1 MVANSLEKKKG
12 FSFKSYI
19 QLTKPS
25 IIYLL
30 VLTAATAMFL
40 VDGFQGDIKQIL
52 TGIFGIG
59 FIAASS
65 AAINQILDLQIDGKM
80 KRTENRP
87 LVQGSIPVLNAIIFA
102 AILFIIGSFLLL
114 TFNNF
119 FSWALTVATW
129 IFYAFLYT
137 RILKF
142 AGPQNIVIG
151 GLAGAMP
158 PVLGWVA
165 LTGSLAPL
173 PLLLV
178 LIIFVWTPP
187 HFWALAID
195 RIDDYKEA
203 GVPMMPVVKGI
214 EYTKIQIL
222 LYAFLLLACSLLP
235 FAIGSLGLLYF
246 ISASS
251 LGLVFIILAA
261 KLMAD
266 EENKGAIPFFLYSI
280 IYLTLLFVSMI
291 MDRIIYPL

>member
-1 MVANSLEKKKG
+1 MIASVKEKNS
-12 FSFKSYI
+12 SFNLGAYI

-40 VDGFQGDIKQIL
+40 VDGFETNLLMAL

-59 FIAASS
+59 LIAASS
-65 AAINQILDLQIDGKM
+65 AAINQILDLEIDGKM
-80 KRTENRP
+80 KRTDKRP
-87 LVQGSIPVLNAIIFA
+87 LVAGKIPVINAITFA
-102 AILFIIGSFLLL
+102 AILFIMGSFLLL

-119 FSWALTVATW
+119 LAWALTVATW

-137 RILKF
+137 RVLKF

-165 LTGSLAPL
+165 LTGSISPL

-178 LIIFVWTPP
+178 AIIFVWTPP

-195 RIDDYKEA
+195 RIDDYENA
-203 GVPMMPVVKGI
+203 NVPMMPVVKGI

-222 LYAFLLLACSLLP
+222 LYSFLLLACSLLP
-235 FAIGSLGLLYF
+235 FAIGSLGIFYF

-251 LGLVFIILAA
+251 VGLIFIFLAA
-261 KLMAD
+261 RLMQD
-266 EENKGAIPFFLYSI
+266 KNNSGAIPFFLYSI
-280 IYLTLLFVSMI
+280 IYLTILFVSMI
-291 MDRIIYPL
+291 LDRLI

>member
-1 MVANSLEKKKG
+1 MIANVKEKNPSINLG
-12 FSFKSYI
+12 AYI

-40 VDGFQGDIKQIL
+40 VDGFETNILMAL

-59 FIAASS
+59 LIAASS
-65 AAINQILDLQIDGKM
+65 AAINQILDLEIDAKM
-80 KRTENRP
+80 KRTDKRP
-87 LVQGSIPVLNAIIFA
+87 LVAGKIPIINAITFA

-119 FSWALTVATW
+119 LSWALTVATW

-165 LTGSLAPL
+165 LTGSISPL

-178 LIIFVWTPP
+178 AIIFVWTPP

-195 RIDDYKEA
+195 RIDDYENA
-203 GVPMMPVVKGI
+203 NVPMMPVVKGI

-222 LYAFLLLACSLLP
+222 LYSFLLLACSLLP
-235 FAIGSLGLLYF
+235 FAIGSLGIFYF

-251 LGLVFIILAA
+251 LGLIFIFLAA
-261 KLMAD
+261 RLMQD
-266 EENKGAIPFFLYSI
+266 KNNSGAIPFFLYSI
-280 IYLTLLFVSMI
+280 IYLTMLFVSMI
-291 MDRIIYPL
+291 LDRLI

>member
-1 MVANSLEKKKG
+1 MTADVKEKSYSINLG
-12 FSFKSYI
+12 AYI

-40 VDGFQGDIKQIL
+40 VDGFETNIYKAL

-59 FIAASS
+59 LIAASS
-65 AAINQILDLQIDGKM
+65 AAINQILDLEIDGKM
-80 KRTENRP
+80 KRTDKRP
-87 LVQGSIPVLNAIIFA
+87 LVSGKIPVINAITFA

-114 TFNNF
+114 SFNNF
-119 FSWALTVATW
+119 LSWALTVATW
-129 IFYAFLYT
+129 VFYAFLYT

-165 LTGSLAPL
+165 LTGSISPL

-178 LIIFVWTPP
+178 AIIFVWTPP

-195 RIDDYKEA
+195 RIDDYENA
-203 GVPMMPVVKGI
+203 NVPMMPVVKGI

-222 LYAFLLLACSLLP
+222 LYSFLLLACSLLP
-235 FAIGSLGLLYF
+235 FAIGSLGIFYF
-246 ISASS
+246 VSASS
-251 LGLVFIILAA
+251 LGLIFIFLAA
-261 KLMAD
+261 RLMQD
-266 EENKGAIPFFLYSI
+266 KNNRGAIPFFLYSI
-280 IYLTLLFVSMI
+280 IYLTILFVSMI
-291 MDRIIYPL
+291 LDRLI

>member
-1 MVANSLEKKKG
+1 MIASIKDKNPPFSLG
-12 FSFKSYI
+12 AYI

-40 VDGFQGDIKQIL
+40 VDGFETNLLMAL

-59 FIAASS
+59 LIAASS
-65 AAINQILDLQIDGKM
+65 AAINQILDLEIDGKM
-80 KRTENRP
+80 KRTDRRP
-87 LVQGSIPVLNAIIFA
+87 LVSGKIPVINAITFA

-119 FSWALTVATW
+119 LSWALTVATW

-165 LTGSLAPL
+165 LTGSISPL

-178 LIIFVWTPP
+178 AIIFVWTPP

-195 RIDDYKEA
+195 RIEDYENA
-203 GVPMMPVVKGI
+203 NVPMMPVVKGI

-222 LYAFLLLACSLLP
+222 LYSFLLLACSLLP
-235 FAIGSLGLLYF
+235 FAIGSLGIFYF

-251 LGLVFIILAA
+251 LGLIFIFLAA
-261 KLMAD
+261 RLMQD
-266 EENKGAIPFFLYSI
+266 KKNSGAIPFFLYSI
-280 IYLTLLFVSMI
+280 IYLTILFVSMI
-291 MDRIIYPL
+291 LDRII

>member
-1 MVANSLEKKKG
+1 MIANVKEKNPSINLG
-12 FSFKSYI
+12 AYI

-40 VDGFQGDIKQIL
+40 VDGFETNILMAL

-59 FIAASS
+59 LIAASS
-65 AAINQILDLQIDGKM
+65 AAINQILDLEIDAKM
-80 KRTENRP
+80 KRTDKRP
-87 LVQGSIPVLNAIIFA
+87 LVAGKIPVINAITFA

-119 FSWALTVATW
+119 LSWALTVATW

-165 LTGSLAPL
+165 LTGSISPL

-178 LIIFVWTPP
+178 AIIFVWTPP

-195 RIDDYKEA
+195 RIDDYENA
-203 GVPMMPVVKGI
+203 NVPMMPVVKGI

-222 LYAFLLLACSLLP
+222 LYSFLLLACSLLP
-235 FAIGSLGLLYF
+235 FAIGSLGVFYF

-251 LGLVFIILAA
+251 LGLIFIFLAA
-261 KLMAD
+261 RLMQD
-266 EENKGAIPFFLYSI
+266 KNNSGAIPFFLYSI
-280 IYLTLLFVSMI
+280 IYLTILFVSMI
-291 MDRIIYPL
+291 LDRLI

>member
-1 MVANSLEKKKG
+1 MIANVEEKNNFFNFG
-12 FSFKSYI
+12 AYI

-40 VDGFQGDIKQIL
+40 VDGFETNIYKAL

-59 FIAASS
+59 LIAASS
-65 AAINQILDLQIDGKM
+65 AAINQILDLEIDGKM
-80 KRTENRP
+80 KRTDKRP
-87 LVQGSIPVLNAIIFA
+87 LVSGKIPVINAITFA

-114 TFNNF
+114 SFNNLL
-119 FSWALTVATW
+119 SWALTVATW
-129 IFYAFLYT
+129 VFYAFLYT

-165 LTGSLAPL
+165 LTGSISPL

-178 LIIFVWTPP
+178 AIIFVWTPP

-195 RIDDYKEA
+195 RIDDYENA
-203 GVPMMPVVKGI
+203 NVPMMPVVKGI

-222 LYAFLLLACSLLP
+222 LYSFLLLACSLLP
-235 FAIGSLGLLYF
+235 FAIGSLGIFYF
-246 ISASS
+246 VSASS
-251 LGLVFIILAA
+251 LGLIFIFLAA
-261 KLMAD
+261 RLMQD
-266 EENKGAIPFFLYSI
+266 KNNSGAIPFFLYSI
-280 IYLTLLFVSMI
+280 IYLTILFVSMI
-291 MDRIIYPL
+291 LDRLI

>member
-1 MVANSLEKKKG
+1 MTADVKEKSYSINLG
-12 FSFKSYI
+12 AYI

-40 VDGFQGDIKQIL
+40 VDGFETNIYKAL

-59 FIAASS
+59 LIAASS
-65 AAINQILDLQIDGKM
+65 AAINQILDLEIDGKM
-80 KRTENRP
+80 KRTDKRP
-87 LVQGSIPVLNAIIFA
+87 LVSGKIPVINAITFA

-114 TFNNF
+114 SFNNF
-119 FSWALTVATW
+119 LSWALTVATW
-129 IFYAFLYT
+129 VFYAFLYT

-165 LTGSLAPL
+165 LTGSISPL

-178 LIIFVWTPP
+178 AIIFVWTPP

-195 RIDDYKEA
+195 RIDDYENA
-203 GVPMMPVVKGI
+203 NVPMMPVVKGI

-222 LYAFLLLACSLLP
+222 LYSFLLLACSLLP
-235 FAIGSLGLLYF
+235 FAIGSLGIFYF
-246 ISASS
+246 VSASS
-251 LGLVFIILAA
+251 LGLIFIFLAA
-261 KLMAD
+261 RLMQD
-266 EENKGAIPFFLYSI
+266 KNNSCLLYTSPSPRDA
-280 IYLTLLFVSMI
+280 TLSRM
-291 MDRIIYPL
+291 PSSA

>member
-1 MVANSLEKKKG
+1 MIASVKEKNS
-12 FSFKSYI
+12 SFNLGAYI

-40 VDGFQGDIKQIL
+40 VDGFETNFLMAL

-59 FIAASS
+59 LIAASS
-65 AAINQILDLQIDGKM
+65 AAINQILDLEIDGKM
-80 KRTENRP
+80 KRTDRRP
-87 LVQGSIPVLNAIIFA
+87 LVAGKIPVINAITFA

-119 FSWALTVATW
+119 LAWALTVATW

-165 LTGSLAPL
+165 LTGSISPL

-178 LIIFVWTPP
+178 AIIFVWTPP

-195 RIDDYKEA
+195 RIEDYENA
-203 GVPMMPVVKGI
+203 NVPMMPVVKGI

-222 LYAFLLLACSLLP
+222 LYSFLLLACSLLP
-235 FAIGSLGLLYF
+235 FAIGSLGIFYF

-251 LGLVFIILAA
+251 LGLIFIFLAA
-261 KLMAD
+261 RLMQD
-266 EENKGAIPFFLYSI
+266 KNNSGAIPFFLYSI
-280 IYLTLLFVSMI
+280 IYLTILFVSMI
-291 MDRIIYPL
+291 LDRLI

>member
-1 MVANSLEKKKG
+1 MIANVEKTNNFFNLG
-12 FSFKSYI
+12 AYI

-40 VDGFQGDIKQIL
+40 VDGFETNIYKAL

-59 FIAASS
+59 LIAASS
-65 AAINQILDLQIDGKM
+65 AAINQILDLEIDGKM
-80 KRTENRP
+80 KRTDKRP
-87 LVQGSIPVLNAIIFA
+87 LVSGKIPVINAITFA

-114 TFNNF
+114 SFNNF

-129 IFYAFLYT
+129 VFYAFLYT

-165 LTGSLAPL
+165 LTGSISPL

-178 LIIFVWTPP
+178 AIIFVWTPP

-195 RIDDYKEA
+195 RIDDYENA
-203 GVPMMPVVKGI
+203 NVPMMPVVKGI

-222 LYAFLLLACSLLP
+222 LYSFLLLACSLLP
-235 FAIGSLGLLYF
+235 FAIGSLGIFYF
-246 ISASS
+246 VSASS
-251 LGLVFIILAA
+251 LGLIFIFLAA
-261 KLMAD
+261 RLMQD
-266 EENKGAIPFFLYSI
+266 KTNNGAIPFFLYSI
-280 IYLTLLFVSMI
+280 IYLTILFVSMI
-291 MDRIIYPL
+291 LDRLI

>member
-1 MVANSLEKKKG
+1 VTVDVKEKSYSINLG
-12 FSFKSYI
+12 AYI

-40 VDGFQGDIKQIL
+40 VDGFETNIYKAL

-59 FIAASS
+59 LIAASS
-65 AAINQILDLQIDGKM
+65 AAINQILDLEIDGKM
-80 KRTENRP
+80 KRTDKRP
-87 LVQGSIPVLNAIIFA
+87 LVSGKIPVINAITFA

-114 TFNNF
+114 SFNNF
-119 FSWALTVATW
+119 LSWALTVATW
-129 IFYAFLYT
+129 VFYAFLYT

-165 LTGSLAPL
+165 LTGSISPL

-178 LIIFVWTPP
+178 AIIFVWTPP

-195 RIDDYKEA
+195 RIDDYENA
-203 GVPMMPVVKGI
+203 NVPMMPVVKGI

-222 LYAFLLLACSLLP
+222 LYSFLLLACSLLP
-235 FAIGSLGLLYF
+235 FAIGSLGIFYF
-246 ISASS
+246 VSASS
-251 LGLVFIILAA
+251 LGLIFIFLAA
-261 KLMAD
+261 RLMQD
-266 EENKGAIPFFLYSI
+266 KNNRGAIPFFLYSI
-280 IYLTLLFVSMI
+280 IYLTILFVSMI
-291 MDRIIYPL
+291 LDRLI

>member
-1 MVANSLEKKKG
+1 MIASVKEKNP
-12 FSFKSYI
+12 SFDLGAYI

-40 VDGFQGDIKQIL
+40 VDGFETNLLKAL

-59 FIAASS
+59 LIAASS
-65 AAINQILDLQIDGKM
+65 AAINQILDLEIDGKM
-80 KRTENRP
+80 KRTDKRP
-87 LVQGSIPVLNAIIFA
+87 LVAGKIPVINAITFA
-102 AILFIIGSFLLL
+102 AILFIMGSFLLL

-119 FSWALTVATW
+119 LAWALTVATW

-137 RILKF
+137 RVLKF

-165 LTGSLAPL
+165 LTGSISPL

-178 LIIFVWTPP
+178 AIIFVWTPP

-195 RIDDYKEA
+195 RIDDYENA
-203 GVPMMPVVKGI
+203 NVPMMPVVKGI

-222 LYAFLLLACSLLP
+222 LYSFLLLACSLLP
-235 FAIGSLGLLYF
+235 FAIGSLGIFYF

-251 LGLVFIILAA
+251 LGLIFIFLAA
-261 KLMAD
+261 RLMQD
-266 EENKGAIPFFLYSI
+266 KNNSGAIPFFLYSI
-280 IYLTLLFVSMI
+280 IYLTILFVSMI
-291 MDRIIYPL
+291 LDRLI

>member
-1 MVANSLEKKKG
+1 MIASVKEKNP
-12 FSFKSYI
+12 SFDLGAYI

-40 VDGFQGDIKQIL
+40 VDGFETNLLTAL

-59 FIAASS
+59 LIAASS
-65 AAINQILDLQIDGKM
+65 AAINQILDLEIDGKM
-80 KRTENRP
+80 KRTDRRP
-87 LVQGSIPVLNAIIFA
+87 LVAGKIPVINAITFA

-119 FSWALTVATW
+119 LAWALTVATW

-137 RILKF
+137 RVLKF

-165 LTGSLAPL
+165 LTGSISPL

-178 LIIFVWTPP
+178 AIIFVWTPP

-195 RIDDYKEA
+195 RIDDYENA
-203 GVPMMPVVKGI
+203 NVPMMPVVKGI

-222 LYAFLLLACSLLP
+222 LYSFLLLACSLLP
-235 FAIGSLGLLYF
+235 FAIGSLGIFYF

-251 LGLVFIILAA
+251 LGLIFIFLAA
-261 KLMAD
+261 RLMQD
-266 EENKGAIPFFLYSI
+266 KNNSGAIPFFLYSI
-280 IYLTLLFVSMI
+280 IYLTILFVSMI
-291 MDRIIYPL
+291 LDRLI

>member
-1 MVANSLEKKKG
+1 MTADVKEKSYSINLG
-12 FSFKSYI
+12 AYI

-40 VDGFQGDIKQIL
+40 VDGFETNIYKAL

-59 FIAASS
+59 LIAASS
-65 AAINQILDLQIDGKM
+65 AAINQILDLEIDGKM
-80 KRTENRP
+80 KRTDKRP
-87 LVQGSIPVLNAIIFA
+87 LVSGKIPVINAITFA

-114 TFNNF
+114 SFNNF
-119 FSWALTVATW
+119 LSWALTVATW
-129 IFYAFLYT
+129 VYYAFLYT

-165 LTGSLAPL
+165 LTGSISPL

-178 LIIFVWTPP
+178 AIIFVWTPP

-195 RIDDYKEA
+195 RIDDYENA
-203 GVPMMPVVKGI
+203 NVPMMPVVKGI

-222 LYAFLLLACSLLP
+222 LYSFLLLACSLLP
-235 FAIGSLGLLYF
+235 FAIGSLGIFYF
-246 ISASS
+246 VSASS
-251 LGLVFIILAA
+251 LGLIFIFLAA
-261 KLMAD
+261 RLMQD
-266 EENKGAIPFFLYSI
+266 KNNRGAIPFFLYSI
-280 IYLTLLFVSMI
+280 IYLTILFVSMI
-291 MDRIIYPL
+291 LDRLI

>member
-1 MVANSLEKKKG
+1 MIASVKDKNS
-12 FSFKSYI
+12 SFNLGAYI

-40 VDGFQGDIKQIL
+40 VDGFETNLLMAL

-59 FIAASS
+59 LIAASS
-65 AAINQILDLQIDGKM
+65 ATINQILDLEIDGKM
-80 KRTENRP
+80 KRTDRRP
-87 LVQGSIPVLNAIIFA
+87 LVAGKIPVINAITFA

-119 FSWALTVATW
+119 LAWALTVATW

-165 LTGSLAPL
+165 LTGSISPL

-178 LIIFVWTPP
+178 AIIFVWTPP

-195 RIDDYKEA
+195 RIEDYENA
-203 GVPMMPVVKGI
+203 NVPMMPVVKGI

-222 LYAFLLLACSLLP
+222 LYSFLLLACSLLP
-235 FAIGSLGLLYF
+235 FAIGSLGIFYF

-251 LGLVFIILAA
+251 LGLIFIFLAA
-261 KLMAD
+261 RLMQD
-266 EENKGAIPFFLYSI
+266 KNNSGAIPFFLYSI
-280 IYLTLLFVSMI
+280 IYLTILFVSMI
-291 MDRIIYPL
+291 LDRLI

>member
-1 MVANSLEKKKG
+1 MIASIKDKNPPFSLG
-12 FSFKSYI
+12 AYI

-40 VDGFQGDIKQIL
+40 VDGFETNLLMAL

-59 FIAASS
+59 LIAASS
-65 AAINQILDLQIDGKM
+65 AAINQILDLEIDGKM
-80 KRTENRP
+80 KRTDRRP
-87 LVQGSIPVLNAIIFA
+87 LVSGKIPVINAITFA

-119 FSWALTVATW
+119 LSWALTVATW

-165 LTGSLAPL
+165 LTGSISPL

-178 LIIFVWTPP
+178 AIIFVWTPP

-195 RIDDYKEA
+195 RIEDYENA
-203 GVPMMPVVKGI
+203 NVPRMPVVKGI

-222 LYAFLLLACSLLP
+222 LYSFLLLACSLLP
-235 FAIGSLGLLYF
+235 FAIGSLGIFYF

-251 LGLVFIILAA
+251 LGLIFIFLAA
-261 KLMAD
+261 RLMQD
-266 EENKGAIPFFLYSI
+266 KNNSGAIPFFLYSI
-280 IYLTLLFVSMI
+280 IYLTILFVSMI
-291 MDRIIYPL
+291 LDRLI

>member
-1 MVANSLEKKKG
+1 VVASVKEKNS
-12 FSFKSYI
+12 SFNLGAYI

-40 VDGFQGDIKQIL
+40 VDGFETNLLMAL

-59 FIAASS
+59 LIAASS
-65 AAINQILDLQIDGKM
+65 AAINQILDLEIDGKM
-80 KRTENRP
+80 KRTDRRP
-87 LVQGSIPVLNAIIFA
+87 LVAGKIPVINAITFA
-102 AILFIIGSFLLL
+102 AILFIMGSFLLL

-119 FSWALTVATW
+119 LAWALTVATW

-137 RILKF
+137 RVLKF

-165 LTGSLAPL
+165 LTGSISPL

-178 LIIFVWTPP
+178 AIIFVWTPP
-187 HFWALAID
+187 HYWALAID
-195 RIDDYKEA
+195 RIDDYENA
-203 GVPMMPVVKGI
+203 NVPMMPVVKGI

-222 LYAFLLLACSLLP
+222 LYSFLLLACSLLP
-235 FAIGSLGLLYF
+235 FAIGSLGIFYF

-251 LGLVFIILAA
+251 LGLIFIFLAA
-261 KLMAD
+261 RLMQD
-266 EENKGAIPFFLYSI
+266 KNNSGAIPFFLYSI
-280 IYLTLLFVSMI
+280 IYLTILFVSMI
-291 MDRIIYPL
+291 LDRLI

>member
-1 MVANSLEKKKG
+1 MIANTEEKNNFFNLG
-12 FSFKSYI
+12 AYI

-40 VDGFQGDIKQIL
+40 VDGFETNIYKAL

-59 FIAASS
+59 LIAASS
-65 AAINQILDLQIDGKM
+65 AAINQILDLEIDGKM
-80 KRTENRP
+80 KRTDKRP
-87 LVQGSIPVLNAIIFA
+87 LVSGKISVINAITFA

-114 TFNNF
+114 SFNNF

-129 IFYAFLYT
+129 VFYAFLYT

-165 LTGSLAPL
+165 LTGSISPL

-178 LIIFVWTPP
+178 SIIFVWTPP

-195 RIDDYKEA
+195 RIDDYENA
-203 GVPMMPVVKGI
+203 NVPMMPVVKGI

-222 LYAFLLLACSLLP
+222 LYSFLLLACSLLP
-235 FAIGSLGLLYF
+235 FAIGSLGIFYF
-246 ISASS
+246 VSASS
-251 LGLVFIILAA
+251 LGLIFIFLAA
-261 KLMAD
+261 RLMQD
-266 EENKGAIPFFLYSI
+266 KKNSGAIPFFLYSI
-280 IYLTLLFVSMI
+280 IYLTILFVSMI
-291 MDRIIYPL
+291 LDRLI

>member
-1 MVANSLEKKKG
+1 MIASVKEKNP
-12 FSFKSYI
+12 SFDLGAYI

-40 VDGFQGDIKQIL
+40 VDGFETNLLMAL

-59 FIAASS
+59 LIAASS
-65 AAINQILDLQIDGKM
+65 AAINQILDLEIDGKM
-80 KRTENRP
+80 KRTDKRP
-87 LVQGSIPVLNAIIFA
+87 LVAGKIPVINAITFA
-102 AILFIIGSFLLL
+102 AILFIMGSFLLL

-119 FSWALTVATW
+119 LAWALTVATW

-137 RILKF
+137 RVLKF

-165 LTGSLAPL
+165 LTGSISPL

-178 LIIFVWTPP
+178 AIIFVWTPP

-195 RIDDYKEA
+195 RIDDYENA
-203 GVPMMPVVKGI
+203 NVPMMPVVKGI

-222 LYAFLLLACSLLP
+222 LYSFLLLACSLLP
-235 FAIGSLGLLYF
+235 FAIGSLGIFYF

-251 LGLVFIILAA
+251 LGLIFIFLAA
-261 KLMAD
+261 RLMQD
-266 EENKGAIPFFLYSI
+266 KNNSCLLYTSP
-280 IYLTLLFVSMI
+280 SPR
-291 MDRIIYPL
+291 D

>member
-1 MVANSLEKKKG
+1 MIANVKEKNPSINLG
-12 FSFKSYI
+12 AYI

-40 VDGFQGDIKQIL
+40 VDGFETNIFMAL

-59 FIAASS
+59 LIAASS
-65 AAINQILDLQIDGKM
+65 AAINQILDLEIDAKM
-80 KRTENRP
+80 KRTDKRP
-87 LVQGSIPVLNAIIFA
+87 LVAGKIPVINAITFA

-119 FSWALTVATW
+119 LSWALTVATW

-165 LTGSLAPL
+165 LTGSISPL

-178 LIIFVWTPP
+178 AIIFVWTPP

-195 RIDDYKEA
+195 RIDDYENA
-203 GVPMMPVVKGI
+203 NVPMMPVVKGI

-222 LYAFLLLACSLLP
+222 LYSFLLLACSLLP
-235 FAIGSLGLLYF
+235 FAIGSLGIFYF

-251 LGLVFIILAA
+251 LGLIFIFLAA
-261 KLMAD
+261 RLMQD
-266 EENKGAIPFFLYSI
+266 KNNSGAIPFFLYSI
-280 IYLTLLFVSMI
+280 IYLTILFVSMI
-291 MDRIIYPL
+291 LDRLI

>member
-1 MVANSLEKKKG
+1 MIASVKEKNP
-12 FSFKSYI
+12 SFDLGAYI

-40 VDGFQGDIKQIL
+40 VDGFETNLLTAL

-59 FIAASS
+59 LIAASS
-65 AAINQILDLQIDGKM
+65 AAINQILDLEIDGKM
-80 KRTENRP
+80 KRTDKRP
-87 LVQGSIPVLNAIIFA
+87 LVAGKIPVINAITFA

-119 FSWALTVATW
+119 LAWALTVSTW

-137 RILKF
+137 RVLKF

-165 LTGSLAPL
+165 LTGSISPL

-178 LIIFVWTPP
+178 AIIFVWTPP

-195 RIDDYKEA
+195 RIDDYENA
-203 GVPMMPVVKGI
+203 NVPMMPVVKGI

-222 LYAFLLLACSLLP
+222 LYSFLLLACSLLP
-235 FAIGSLGLLYF
+235 FAIGSLGIFYF

-251 LGLVFIILAA
+251 LGLIFIFLAA
-261 KLMAD
+261 RLMQD
-266 EENKGAIPFFLYSI
+266 KNNSGAIPFFL
-280 IYLTLLFVSMI
+280 
-291 MDRIIYPL
+291 

>member
-1 MVANSLEKKKG
+1 MIASVKEKNT
-12 FSFKSYI
+12 SFNLGAYI

-40 VDGFQGDIKQIL
+40 VDGFETNLLMAL

-59 FIAASS
+59 LIAASS
-65 AAINQILDLQIDGKM
+65 AAINQILDLEIDGKM
-80 KRTENRP
+80 KRTDRRP
-87 LVQGSIPVLNAIIFA
+87 LVAGKIPVINAITFA

-119 FSWALTVATW
+119 LSWALTVATW

-137 RILKF
+137 RVLKF

-165 LTGSLAPL
+165 LTGSISPL

-178 LIIFVWTPP
+178 AIIFVWTPP

-195 RIDDYKEA
+195 RIDDYENA
-203 GVPMMPVVKGI
+203 NVPMMPVVKGI

-222 LYAFLLLACSLLP
+222 LYSFLLLACSLLP
-235 FAIGSLGLLYF
+235 FAIGSLGIFYF

-251 LGLVFIILAA
+251 LGLIFIFLAA
-261 KLMAD
+261 RLMQD
-266 EENKGAIPFFLYSI
+266 KNNSGAIPFFLYSI
-280 IYLTLLFVSMI
+280 IYLTILFVSMI
-291 MDRIIYPL
+291 LDSLI

>member
-1 MVANSLEKKKG
+1 MIASVKEKNS
-12 FSFKSYI
+12 SFNLGAYI

-40 VDGFQGDIKQIL
+40 VDGFETNLLMAL

-59 FIAASS
+59 LIAASS
-65 AAINQILDLQIDGKM
+65 AAINQILDLEIDGKM
-80 KRTENRP
+80 KRTDRRP
-87 LVQGSIPVLNAIIFA
+87 LVAGKIPVINAITFA

-119 FSWALTVATW
+119 LAWALTVATW

-137 RILKF
+137 RVLKF

-165 LTGSLAPL
+165 LTGSISPL

-178 LIIFVWTPP
+178 AIIFVWTPP

-195 RIDDYKEA
+195 RIEDYENA
-203 GVPMMPVVKGI
+203 NVPMMPVVNGI

-222 LYAFLLLACSLLP
+222 LYSFLLLACSLLP
-235 FAIGSLGLLYF
+235 FAIGSLGIFYF

-251 LGLVFIILAA
+251 LGLIFIFLAA
-261 KLMAD
+261 RLMQD
-266 EENKGAIPFFLYSI
+266 KNNSGAIPFFLYSI
-280 IYLTLLFVSMI
+280 IYLTILFLSLI
-291 MDRIIYPL
+291 HI

>member
-1 MVANSLEKKKG
+1 MIANAEEKNNFFNLG
-12 FSFKSYI
+12 AYI

-40 VDGFQGDIKQIL
+40 VDGFETNIYKAL

-59 FIAASS
+59 LIAASS
-65 AAINQILDLQIDGKM
+65 AAINQILDLEIDGKM
-80 KRTENRP
+80 KRTDKRP
-87 LVQGSIPVLNAIIFA
+87 LVSGKIPVINAITFA

-114 TFNNF
+114 SFNNF
-119 FSWALTVATW
+119 LSWALTVATW
-129 IFYAFLYT
+129 VFYAFLYT

-142 AGPQNIVIG
+142 TGPQNIVIG

-165 LTGSLAPL
+165 LTGSISPL

-178 LIIFVWTPP
+178 AIIFVWTPP

-195 RIDDYKEA
+195 RIDDYENA
-203 GVPMMPVVKGI
+203 NVPMMPVVKGI

-222 LYAFLLLACSLLP
+222 LYSFLLLACSLLP
-235 FAIGSLGLLYF
+235 FAIGSLGIFYF
-246 ISASS
+246 VSASS
-251 LGLVFIILAA
+251 LGLIFITLAA
-261 KLMAD
+261 RLMQD
-266 EENKGAIPFFLYSI
+266 KNNDGAIPFFLYSI
-280 IYLTLLFVSMI
+280 IYLTILFVSMI
-291 MDRIIYPL
+291 LDRLI

>member
-1 MVANSLEKKKG
+1 MANVEEKNNFFNLG
-12 FSFKSYI
+12 AYI

-40 VDGFQGDIKQIL
+40 VDGFETNIYKAL

-59 FIAASS
+59 LIAASS
-65 AAINQILDLQIDGKM
+65 AAINQILDLEIDGKM
-80 KRTENRP
+80 KRTDKRP
-87 LVQGSIPVLNAIIFA
+87 LVSGKIPVINAITFA

-114 TFNNF
+114 SFNNF
-119 FSWALTVATW
+119 LSWALTVATW
-129 IFYAFLYT
+129 VFYAFLYT

-165 LTGSLAPL
+165 LTGSISPL

-178 LIIFVWTPP
+178 AIIFVWTPP

-195 RIDDYKEA
+195 RIDDYENA
-203 GVPMMPVVKGI
+203 NVPMMPVVKGI

-222 LYAFLLLACSLLP
+222 LYSFLLLAC
-235 FAIGSLGLLYF
+235 LLYTSPSPRDRTRSRMPS
-246 ISASS
+246 SA
-251 LGLVFIILAA
+251 
-261 KLMAD
+261 
-266 EENKGAIPFFLYSI
+266 
-280 IYLTLLFVSMI
+280 
-291 MDRIIYPL
+291 

>member
-1 MVANSLEKKKG
+1 MIASVKEKNS
-12 FSFKSYI
+12 SFNLGAYI

-40 VDGFQGDIKQIL
+40 VDGFETNLLMAL

-59 FIAASS
+59 LIAASS
-65 AAINQILDLQIDGKM
+65 AAINQILDLEIDGKM
-80 KRTENRP
+80 KRTDKRP
-87 LVQGSIPVLNAIIFA
+87 LVAGKIPVINAITFA
-102 AILFIIGSFLLL
+102 AILFIMGSFLLL

-119 FSWALTVATW
+119 LAWALTVATW

-137 RILKF
+137 RVLKF

-165 LTGSLAPL
+165 LTGSISPL

-178 LIIFVWTPP
+178 AIIFVWTPP

-195 RIDDYKEA
+195 RIDDYENA
-203 GVPMMPVVKGI
+203 NVPMMPVVKGI

-222 LYAFLLLACSLLP
+222 LYSFLLLACSLLP
-235 FAIGSLGLLYF
+235 FAIGSLGIFYF

-251 LGLVFIILAA
+251 LGLIFIFLAA
-261 KLMAD
+261 RLMQD
-266 EENKGAIPFFLYSI
+266 KNNSGAIPFFLYSI
-280 IYLTLLFVSMI
+280 IYLTILFVSMI
-291 MDRIIYPL
+291 LDRLI

>member
-1 MVANSLEKKKG
+1 MTADVKEKSYSINLG
-12 FSFKSYI
+12 AYI

-40 VDGFQGDIKQIL
+40 VDGFETNIYKAL

-59 FIAASS
+59 LIAASS
-65 AAINQILDLQIDGKM
+65 AAINQILDLEIDGKM
-80 KRTENRP
+80 KRTDKRP
-87 LVQGSIPVLNAIIFA
+87 LVSGKIPVINAITFA

-114 TFNNF
+114 SFNNF
-119 FSWALTVATW
+119 LSWALTVATW
-129 IFYAFLYT
+129 VFYAFLYT

-165 LTGSLAPL
+165 LTGSISPL

-178 LIIFVWTPP
+178 AIIFVWTPP

-195 RIDDYKEA
+195 RIDDYENA
-203 GVPMMPVVKGI
+203 NVPMMPVVKGI

-222 LYAFLLLACSLLP
+222 LYSFLLLACSLLP
-235 FAIGSLGLLYF
+235 FAIGSLGIFYF

-251 LGLVFIILAA
+251 LGLIFIFLAA
-261 KLMAD
+261 RLMQD
-266 EENKGAIPFFLYSI
+266 KNNSGAIPFFLYSI
-280 IYLTLLFVSMI
+280 IYLTILFVSMI
-291 MDRIIYPL
+291 LDRLI

>member
-1 MVANSLEKKKG
+1 MIASVKEKNS
-12 FSFKSYI
+12 SFNLGAYI

-40 VDGFQGDIKQIL
+40 VDGFETNLLMAL

-59 FIAASS
+59 LIAASS
-65 AAINQILDLQIDGKM
+65 AAINQILDLEIDGKM
-80 KRTENRP
+80 KRTDRRP
-87 LVQGSIPVLNAIIFA
+87 LVAGKIPVINAITFA

-119 FSWALTVATW
+119 LAWALTVATW

-137 RILKF
+137 RVLKF

-165 LTGSLAPL
+165 LTGSISPL

-178 LIIFVWTPP
+178 AIIFVWTPP

-195 RIDDYKEA
+195 RIDDYENA
-203 GVPMMPVVKGI
+203 NVPMMPVVKGI

-222 LYAFLLLACSLLP
+222 LYSFLLLACSLLP
-235 FAIGSLGLLYF
+235 FAIGSLGIFYF

-251 LGLVFIILAA
+251 LGLIFIFLAA
-261 KLMAD
+261 RLMQD
-266 EENKGAIPFFLYSI
+266 KNNSGAIPFFLYSI
-280 IYLTLLFVSMI
+280 IYLTILFVSMI
-291 MDRIIYPL
+291 LDRLI

>member
-1 MVANSLEKKKG
+1 MIASVKEKNT
-12 FSFKSYI
+12 SFNLGAYI

-40 VDGFQGDIKQIL
+40 VDGFETNLLMAL

-65 AAINQILDLQIDGKM
+65 AAINQILDLEIDGKM
-80 KRTENRP
+80 KRTDKRP
-87 LVQGSIPVLNAIIFA
+87 LVAGKIPVINAITFA
-102 AILFIIGSFLLL
+102 AILFIMGSFLLL

-119 FSWALTVATW
+119 LAWALTVATW

-137 RILKF
+137 RVLKF

-165 LTGSLAPL
+165 LTGSISPL

-178 LIIFVWTPP
+178 AIIFVWTPP

-195 RIDDYKEA
+195 RIDDYENA
-203 GVPMMPVVKGI
+203 NVPMMPVVKGI

-222 LYAFLLLACSLLP
+222 LYSFLLLACSLLP
-235 FAIGSLGLLYF
+235 FAIGSLGIFYF

-251 LGLVFIILAA
+251 LGLIFIFLAA
-261 KLMAD
+261 RLMQD
-266 EENKGAIPFFLYSI
+266 KNNSGAIPFFLYSI
-280 IYLTLLFVSMI
+280 IYLTILFVSMI
-291 MDRIIYPL
+291 LDRLI

>member
-1 MVANSLEKKKG
+1 MIASVKEENP
-12 FSFKSYI
+12 SFNLGAYI

-40 VDGFQGDIKQIL
+40 VDGFETNLLMAL

-65 AAINQILDLQIDGKM
+65 AAINQILDLEIDGKM
-80 KRTENRP
+80 KRTDKRP
-87 LVQGSIPVLNAIIFA
+87 LVAGKIPVINAITFA
-102 AILFIIGSFLLL
+102 AILFIMGSFLLL

-119 FSWALTVATW
+119 LAWALTVATW

-137 RILKF
+137 RVLKF

-165 LTGSLAPL
+165 LTGSISPL

-178 LIIFVWTPP
+178 AIIFVWTPP

-195 RIDDYKEA
+195 RIDDYENA
-203 GVPMMPVVKGI
+203 NVPMMPVVKGI

-222 LYAFLLLACSLLP
+222 LYSFLLLACSLLP
-235 FAIGSLGLLYF
+235 FAIGLSL
-246 ISASS
+246 IH
-251 LGLVFIILAA
+251 I
-261 KLMAD
+261 
-266 EENKGAIPFFLYSI
+266 
-280 IYLTLLFVSMI
+280 
-291 MDRIIYPL
+291 

>member
-1 MVANSLEKKKG
+1 MTADVKEKSYSINLG
-12 FSFKSYI
+12 AYI

-40 VDGFQGDIKQIL
+40 VDGFETNIYKAL

-59 FIAASS
+59 LIAASS
-65 AAINQILDLQIDGKM
+65 AAINQILDLEIDGKM
-80 KRTENRP
+80 KRTDKRP
-87 LVQGSIPVLNAIIFA
+87 LVSGKIPVINAITFA

-114 TFNNF
+114 SFNNF
-119 FSWALTVATW
+119 LSWALTVATW
-129 IFYAFLYT
+129 VFYAFLYT

-165 LTGSLAPL
+165 LTGSISPL

-178 LIIFVWTPP
+178 AIIFVWTPP

-195 RIDDYKEA
+195 RIDDYENA
-203 GVPMMPVVKGI
+203 NVPMMPVVKGI

-222 LYAFLLLACSLLP
+222 LYSFLLLACSLLP
-235 FAIGSLGLLYF
+235 FAIGSLGIFYF
-246 ISASS
+246 VSASS
-251 LGLVFIILAA
+251 LGLIFIFLAA
-261 KLMAD
+261 RLMQD
-266 EENKGAIPFFLYSI
+266 KNNSGAIPFFLYSI
-280 IYLTLLFVSMI
+280 IYLTILFVSMI
-291 MDRIIYPL
+291 RDRLI

>member
-1 MVANSLEKKKG
+1 MIANVKEKNS
-12 FSFKSYI
+12 SFNLGAYI

-40 VDGFQGDIKQIL
+40 VDGFETNILMAL

-59 FIAASS
+59 LIAASS
-65 AAINQILDLQIDGKM
+65 AAINQILDLEIDAKM
-80 KRTENRP
+80 KRTDKRP
-87 LVQGSIPVLNAIIFA
+87 LVAGKIPVINAITFA

-119 FSWALTVATW
+119 LSWALTVATW

-165 LTGSLAPL
+165 LTGSISPL

-178 LIIFVWTPP
+178 AIIFVWTPP

-195 RIDDYKEA
+195 RIDDYEHA
-203 GVPMMPVVKGI
+203 NVPMMPVVKGI

-222 LYAFLLLACSLLP
+222 LYSFLLLACSLLP
-235 FAIGSLGLLYF
+235 FAIGSLGIFYF

-251 LGLVFIILAA
+251 LGLIFIFLAA
-261 KLMAD
+261 RLMQD
-266 EENKGAIPFFLYSI
+266 KNNSGAIPFFLYSI
-280 IYLTLLFVSMI
+280 IYLTILFVSMI
-291 MDRIIYPL
+291 LDRLI

>member
-1 MVANSLEKKKG
+1 MIASVKEKNP
-12 FSFKSYI
+12 SFDLGAYI

-40 VDGFQGDIKQIL
+40 VDGFETNLLMAL

-59 FIAASS
+59 LIAASS
-65 AAINQILDLQIDGKM
+65 AAINHILDLEIDGKM
-80 KRTENRP
+80 KRTDKRP
-87 LVQGSIPVLNAIIFA
+87 LVAGKIPVINAITFA
-102 AILFIIGSFLLL
+102 AILFIMGSFLLL

-119 FSWALTVATW
+119 LAWALTVATW

-137 RILKF
+137 RVLKF

-165 LTGSLAPL
+165 LTGSISPL

-178 LIIFVWTPP
+178 AIIFVWTPP
-187 HFWALAID
+187 RFWALAID
-195 RIDDYKEA
+195 RIDDYENA
-203 GVPMMPVVKGI
+203 NVPMMPVVKGI

-222 LYAFLLLACSLLP
+222 LYSFLLLACSLLP
-235 FAIGSLGLLYF
+235 FAIGSLGIFYF

-251 LGLVFIILAA
+251 LGLIFIFLAA
-261 KLMAD
+261 RLMQD
-266 EENKGAIPFFLYSI
+266 KNNSGAIPFFLYSI
-280 IYLTLLFVSMI
+280 IYLTILFVSMI
-291 MDRIIYPL
+291 LDRLI

>member
-1 MVANSLEKKKG
+1 VIADLREKG
-12 FSFKSYI
+12 YSFNLGAYI

-40 VDGFQGDIKQIL
+40 VDGFQTNIYKAL

-59 FIAASS
+59 LIAASS
-65 AAINQILDLQIDGKM
+65 AAINQILDLEIDGKM
-80 KRTENRP
+80 KRTDKRP
-87 LVQGSIPVLNAIIFA
+87 LVSGKIPVINAITFA

-114 TFNNF
+114 SFNNF
-119 FSWALTVATW
+119 LSWALTVATW
-129 IFYAFLYT
+129 VFYAFLYT

-165 LTGSLAPL
+165 LTGSISPL

-178 LIIFVWTPP
+178 AIIFVWTPP

-195 RIDDYKEA
+195 RIDDYENA
-203 GVPMMPVVKGI
+203 NVPMMPVVKGI

-222 LYAFLLLACSLLP
+222 LYSFLLLACSLLP
-235 FAIGSLGLLYF
+235 FAIGSLGIFYF
-246 ISASS
+246 VSASS
-251 LGLVFIILAA
+251 LGLIFIFLAA
-261 KLMAD
+261 RLMQD
-266 EENKGAIPFFLYSI
+266 KNNSGAIPFFLYSI
-280 IYLTLLFVSMI
+280 IYLTILFVSMI
-291 MDRIIYPL
+291 LDRLI

>member
-1 MVANSLEKKKG
+1 MIANTEEKNNFFNLG
-12 FSFKSYI
+12 AYI

-40 VDGFQGDIKQIL
+40 VDGFETNIYKAL

-59 FIAASS
+59 LIAASS
-65 AAINQILDLQIDGKM
+65 AAINQILDLEIDGKM
-80 KRTENRP
+80 KRTDKRP
-87 LVQGSIPVLNAIIFA
+87 LVSGKIPVINAITFA

-114 TFNNF
+114 SFNNF

-129 IFYAFLYT
+129 VFYAFLYT

-165 LTGSLAPL
+165 LTGSISPL

-178 LIIFVWTPP
+178 AIIFVWTPP

-195 RIDDYKEA
+195 RIDDYENA
-203 GVPMMPVVKGI
+203 NVPMMPVVKGI

-222 LYAFLLLACSLLP
+222 LYSFLLLACSLLP
-235 FAIGSLGLLYF
+235 FAIGSLGIFYF
-246 ISASS
+246 VSASS
-251 LGLVFIILAA
+251 LGLIFIFLAA
-261 KLMAD
+261 RLMQD
-266 EENKGAIPFFLYSI
+266 KTNSGAIPFFLYSI
-280 IYLTLLFVSMI
+280 IYLTILFVSMI
-291 MDRIIYPL
+291 LDRLI

>member
-1 MVANSLEKKKG
+1 VIASIKDKNPPFSLG
-12 FSFKSYI
+12 AYI

-40 VDGFQGDIKQIL
+40 VDGFETNLLMAL

-59 FIAASS
+59 LIAASS
-65 AAINQILDLQIDGKM
+65 AAINQILDLEIDGKM
-80 KRTENRP
+80 KRTDRRP
-87 LVQGSIPVLNAIIFA
+87 LVSGKIPVINAITFA

-119 FSWALTVATW
+119 LSWALTVATW

-165 LTGSLAPL
+165 LTGSISPL

-178 LIIFVWTPP
+178 AIIFVWTPP

-195 RIDDYKEA
+195 RIEDYENA
-203 GVPMMPVVKGI
+203 NVPMMPVVKGI

-222 LYAFLLLACSLLP
+222 LYSFLLLACSLLP
-235 FAIGSLGLLYF
+235 FAIGSLGIFYF

-251 LGLVFIILAA
+251 LGLIFIFLAA
-261 KLMAD
+261 RLMQD
-266 EENKGAIPFFLYSI
+266 KNNSGAIPFFLYSI
-280 IYLTLLFVSMI
+280 IYLTILFVSMI
-291 MDRIIYPL
+291 LDRLI

>member
-1 MVANSLEKKKG
+1 MIANVKEKNP
-12 FSFKSYI
+12 SFNLRAYF

-40 VDGFQGDIKQIL
+40 VDGFETNILMAL

-59 FIAASS
+59 LIAASS
-65 AAINQILDLQIDGKM
+65 AAINQILDLEIDAKM
-80 KRTENRP
+80 KRTDKRP
-87 LVQGSIPVLNAIIFA
+87 LVAGKIPVINAITFA

-119 FSWALTVATW
+119 LSWALTVATW

-165 LTGSLAPL
+165 LTGSISPL

-178 LIIFVWTPP
+178 AIIFVWTPP

-195 RIDDYKEA
+195 RIDDYENA
-203 GVPMMPVVKGI
+203 NVPMMPVVKGI

-222 LYAFLLLACSLLP
+222 LYSFLLLACSLLP
-235 FAIGSLGLLYF
+235 FAIGSLGIFYF

-251 LGLVFIILAA
+251 LGLIFIFLAA
-261 KLMAD
+261 RLMQD
-266 EENKGAIPFFLYSI
+266 KNNSGAIPFFLYSI
-280 IYLTLLFVSMI
+280 IYLTILFVSMI
-291 MDRIIYPL
+291 LDRLI

>member
-1 MVANSLEKKKG
+1 VIASVKEKNP
-12 FSFKSYI
+12 SFDLGAYI

-40 VDGFQGDIKQIL
+40 VDGFETNLLTAL

-59 FIAASS
+59 LIAASS
-65 AAINQILDLQIDGKM
+65 AAINQILDLEIDGKM
-80 KRTENRP
+80 KRTNRRP
-87 LVQGSIPVLNAIIFA
+87 LVAGKIPVINAITFA

-119 FSWALTVATW
+119 LAWALTVATW

-137 RILKF
+137 RVLKF

-165 LTGSLAPL
+165 LTGSISPL

-178 LIIFVWTPP
+178 AIIFVWTPP

-195 RIDDYKEA
+195 RIDDYENA
-203 GVPMMPVVKGI
+203 NVPMMPVVKGI

-222 LYAFLLLACSLLP
+222 LYSFLLLACSLLP
-235 FAIGSLGLLYF
+235 FAIGSLGIFYF

-251 LGLVFIILAA
+251 LGLIFIFLAA
-261 KLMAD
+261 RLMQD
-266 EENKGAIPFFLYSI
+266 KNNSGAIPFFLYSI
-280 IYLTLLFVSMI
+280 IYLTILFVSMTL
-291 MDRIIYPL
+291 DRLI

>member
-1 MVANSLEKKKG
+1 MIANVEEKNNFFNLG
-12 FSFKSYI
+12 AYI

-40 VDGFQGDIKQIL
+40 VDGFETNIYKAL

-59 FIAASS
+59 LIAASS
-65 AAINQILDLQIDGKM
+65 AAINQILDLEIDGKM
-80 KRTENRP
+80 KRTDKRP
-87 LVQGSIPVLNAIIFA
+87 LVSGKIPVINAITFA

-114 TFNNF
+114 SFNNF
-119 FSWALTVATW
+119 LSWALTVATW
-129 IFYAFLYT
+129 VFYAFLYT

-165 LTGSLAPL
+165 LTGSISPL

-178 LIIFVWTPP
+178 AIIFVWTPP

-195 RIDDYKEA
+195 RIDDYENA
-203 GVPMMPVVKGI
+203 NVPMMPVVKGI

-222 LYAFLLLACSLLP
+222 LYSFLLLACSLLP
-235 FAIGSLGLLYF
+235 FAIGSLGIFYF
-246 ISASS
+246 LSASS
-251 LGLVFIILAA
+251 LGLIFIFLAA
-261 KLMAD
+261 RLMQD
-266 EENKGAIPFFLYSI
+266 KNNSGAIPFFLYSI
-280 IYLTLLFVSMI
+280 IYLTILFVSMI
-291 MDRIIYPL
+291 LDRLI